1 MTKIEQLLDISCET
15 KESIIELEQI
25 LISQKDLSIMK
36 VIKIINEQQI
46 ALMEIIQENK

>member
-1 MTKIEQLLDISCET
+1 MTKIEQLLDIGHET
-15 KESIIELEQI
+15 KEFIIELEQI